1 MYCVPER
8 CGIFKFLKTILN
20 YFIEILNNLSYLYCI
35 FVVYFQLS
43 GEVFH
48 TNAQMLY
55 QIVVFMI
62 ERGLEIFKIPAG
74 LAADIRLYWHEK
86 EKKKLSPKN
95 MVLIIVSAI
104 LMCL

>member
-1 MYCVPER
+1 M
-8 CGIFKFLKTILN
+8 
-20 YFIEILNNLSYLYCI
+20 NNHDFSYTRASI
-35 FVVYFQLS
+35 FVFIHFQLS

-62 ERGLEIFKIPAG
+62 ECGLELFKIPAG

-86 EKKKLSPKN
+86 EKKKLSPRN
-95 MVLIIVSAI
+95 NVRIVIRYRFFFVS
-104 LMCL
+104 